1 MLFFDG
7 YGNTFHVAIIL
18 GGLPVNKSKAF
29 LSGLCY
35 TAVLVQVHDSGLTA
49 DWEVGTFCT

>member
-1 MLFFDG
+1 MLLFDG
-7 YGNTFHVAIIL
+7 YGNALHAVIIQ

-35 TAVLVQVHDSGLTA
+35 TTVSVQCMILD
-49 DWEVGTFCT
+49 